1 MSINCNWNI
10 SLTIKWFSLVIFV
23 LIMWI
28 TIMALVMRLSDA
40 ATAAL
45 VLFPPKGFV
54 KELPDGFAILGYSNI
69 ALTITSDT
77 KDFAAK
83 LYDSGAWLVLPAGL
97 KGCLSL

>member
-1 MSINCNWNI
+1 MSMI
-10 SLTIKWFSLVIFV
+10 IKWLSLVISV

-40 ATAAL
+40 APSAL

-54 KELPDGFAILGYSNI
+54 KELPDGFAVLGYSNI
-69 ALTITSDT
+69 TLTIASDT
-77 KDFAAK
+77 KGFGAK

>member
-1 MSINCNWNI
+1 MSLI
-10 SLTIKWFSLVIFV
+10 IKWLSLVISV

-40 ATAAL
+40 APSAL

-54 KELPDGFAILGYSNI
+54 KELPDGFAILGRSNI
-69 ALTITSDT
+69 ALTIVSDT
-77 KDFAAK
+77 KDFGAK

>member
-1 MSINCNWNI
+1 MLINCNWNI
-10 SLTIKWFSLVIFV
+10 SLIIKWLSLVISV

-28 TIMALVMRLSDA
+28 TIVALVMRISDA
-40 ATAAL
+40 APAAL

-54 KELPDGFAILGYSNI
+54 KELPDGFAVLGYSNI
-69 ALTITSDT
+69 TLTIASDT
-77 KDFAAK
+77 KDFGAK